1 MLPGQAQQAD
11 QRADNSRGAAL
22 EAPAPRRTDA
32 GQLPHEQPEV
42 EAAHV
47 DEQPL
52 QNVGMTAQM
61 CPSQVPRLK
70 QMDI

>member
-52 QNVGMTAQM
+52 QNVGMQM